1 MSHHARVITQSGL
14 LSGDD
19 STLRPDIQGEPGD
32 NWGVYRDNDP
42 WEDYKLVPLFVA
54 LMYIG
59 NVNCNIRGL
68 NTILYFVRF

>member
-1 MSHHARVITQSGL
+1 MG
-14 LSGDD
+14 
-19 STLRPDIQGEPGD
+19 QGEHGD
-32 NWGVYRDNDP
+32 NWGVSGDNDP

-68 NTILYFVRF
+68 NTSLYFVRF

>member
-1 MSHHARVITQSGL
+1 MG
-14 LSGDD
+14 
-19 STLRPDIQGEPGD
+19 QGEHGD
-32 NWGVYRDNDP
+32 NWGVSGDNDP

-68 NTILYFVRF
+68 STIFCEIQNLTNCLKFKEM